1 MNNFISGLVTGHIF
15 NNIYI
20 FTFDITEYLLTR
32 LNTAVPKD
40 FNLYY
45 ASKMGASRSI
55 LYIIAFKAT
64 VLKYWY
70 KSNK

>member
-1 MNNFISGLVTGHIF
+1 MNYFISILVTGHIF
-15 NNIYI
+15 NNIYLFI
-20 FTFDITEYLLTR
+20 FDITEYLLTR
-32 LNTAVPKD
+32 LNTTVLKD

-45 ASKMGASRSI
+45 ASKMGASGSI
-55 LYIIAFKAT
+55 LYIIPFKAT